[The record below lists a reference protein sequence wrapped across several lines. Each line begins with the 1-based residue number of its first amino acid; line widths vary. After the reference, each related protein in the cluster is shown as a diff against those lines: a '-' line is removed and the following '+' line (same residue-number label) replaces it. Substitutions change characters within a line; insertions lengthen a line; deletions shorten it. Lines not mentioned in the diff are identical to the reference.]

1 MTETPIDKGIPV
13 PVRSKYPFHD
23 MEVGDSAFFPDKS
36 TVQLHAVFRRLRP
49 YKDFVTRA
57 DTVNGVTGRRVWRVK

>member
-1 MTETPIDKGIPV
+1 MTEIDKGIPI

-23 MEVGDSAFFPDKS
+23 MEIGDSAFFPDKT

-49 YKDFVTRA
+49 YKQFITRS
-57 DTVNGVTGRRVWRVK
+57 DTVGTVKGMRVWRVK